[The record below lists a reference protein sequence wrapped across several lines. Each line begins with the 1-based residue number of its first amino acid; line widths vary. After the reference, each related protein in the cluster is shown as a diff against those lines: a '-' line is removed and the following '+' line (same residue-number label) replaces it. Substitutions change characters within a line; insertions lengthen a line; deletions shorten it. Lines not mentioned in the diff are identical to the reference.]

1 MLLKKQGSSWYRHP
15 LAFLVEAADDICY
28 SIIDL
33 EDGFSRRHVSF
44 DDASSLLQQA
54 IDDAT
59 VLRRLDLIGD
69 KQEKLSFLRAKA
81 INALVLEVAE
91 QFMVR
96 EAELLGGT
104 FDEDLL
110 KHIPNPKRDVVSQIK
125 RIDRDNVYA
134 AREVIEIEVPGFN
147 VLGGLL
153 DAFVV
158 ASQDVAERSEKASA
172 KNLTLLKLIPSQFL
186 GPGRIAHNTPYERLL
201 GVTDFIC
208 GMTDTYAVDLY
219 KQISGM
225 SL

>member
-1 MLLKKQGSSWYRHP
+1 
-15 LAFLVEAADDICY
+15 
-28 SIIDL
+28 
-33 EDGFSRRHVSF
+33 
-44 DDASSLLQQA
+44 
-54 IDDAT
+54 
-59 VLRRLDLIGD
+59 LRRLDLISD

-91 QFMVR
+91 QFMVH

-110 KHIPNPKRDVVSQIK
+110 KHIPNPKKDVVSQIK

-158 ASQDVAERSEKASA
+158 ASQDVAERSDKASA
-172 KNLTLLKLIPSQFL
+172 KNLTLLKLIPGQFL
-186 GPGRIAHNTPYERLL
+186 GSGRVPHNTPYERLL